1 MTMNDTSAPATA
13 AAAPPADGFDHSSD
27 PNFLAYYEKESLS
40 RATIERFTIVR
51 DKALALLR
59 QEMPEKT
66 RLDVADIGC
75 GAGTQAILWAELG
88 HRVHGLDVNGPLV
101 EVARRRAAERGL
113 VELSFDVGTATALP
127 YPSGSADVVL
137 LPELLE
143 HVTDWQ
149 ACLNEAARILRPGGL
164 LYLSTTNKL
173 CPKQQEFELPMYSWY
188 PGFLKRRYERLAV
201 TTRPE
206 IVNHARYPAIHW
218 FTFFGLRD
226 FLARRDMRSLD
237 RFDMMDDAQLGTAA
251 RLVVRMIRKV
261 EPLRWLAHCAT
272 PYTVIFA
279 LKRPVIPH

>member
-75 GAGTQAILWAELG
+75 GAGTQSILWAELG
-88 HRVHGLDVNGPLV
+88 HRVRGLDVNGPLV
-101 EVARRRAAERGL
+101 EVGRRRAAERGL
-113 VELSFDVGTATALP
+113 DGIRFDVGTATALP
-127 YPSGSADVVL
+127 YDSASMDVCL

-143 HVTDWQ
+143 HVADWR
-149 ACLNEAARILRPGGL
+149 ACLNEAARVLRPGGL

-173 CPKQQEFELPMYSWY
+173 CPIQQEFELPMYSWY
-188 PGFLKRRYERLAV
+188 PGFLKRRYERLSV

-206 IVNHARYPAIHW
+206 IANYAKYPAVNW
-218 FTFFGLRD
+218 FTFYGLRS
-226 FLARRDMRSLD
+226 FLAPLGFVCFD
-237 RFDMMDDAQLGTAA
+237 RFDMIETRGMGLAA
-251 RLVVRMIRKV
+251 KAIVGAFRHLP
-261 EPLRWLAHCAT
+261 PLRLLGHVLT
-272 PYTVIFA
+272 EGTTIFA
-279 LKRPVIPH
+279 LKRGAGR